1 MEEGD
6 GLREDRVIVIE
17 GGGNDPV
24 VEDRVSQDV
33 DKEDLSLGNGEVEEV
48 DGDLVGGGV
57 QDPGHD
63 KMEGACFWN
72 TLYPLPVGV
81 T

>member
-1 MEEGD
+1 MDKDIVMEEGD

-33 DKEDLSLGNGEVEEV
+33 DKEDLPLGNGEVEEV
-48 DGDLVGGGV
+48 DRDLVGESV
-57 QDPGHD
+57 MD
-63 KMEGACFWN
+63 
-72 TLYPLPVGV
+72 
-81 T
+81 